1 MKVNVYSMRDKLSGY
16 LQPTFEQSDD
26 IAIRNFS
33 FAINKKDTLLFAA
46 AKHFDLYKLGTF
58 DTETGIIEKLDNP
71 QLIIEG
77 LSCKHVDE
85 VNESE
90 NS

>member
-1 MKVNVYSMRDKLSGY
+1 MKVNVFAMRDKLSGY
-16 LQPTFEQSDD
+16 QTPTFELNDD

-33 FAINKKDTLLFAA
+33 YAINRKDTLLYAA

-58 DTETGIIEKLDNP
+58 DSDSGKFELLDNP

-77 LSCKHVDE
+77 LSCKHEEEKSNE
-85 VNESE
+85 V
-90 NS
+90 

>member
-1 MKVNVYSMRDKLSGY
+1 MKVNVFAMRDKLSGY
-16 LQPTFEQSDD
+16 QTPTFELNDD

-33 FAINKKDTLLFAA
+33 YAINRKDTLLFAA

-58 DTETGIIEKLDNP
+58 DSDTGKFDLLDVP
-71 QLIIEG
+71 QLLIEG
-77 LSCKHVDE
+77 LSCKHEE

-90 NS
+90 A

>member
-1 MKVNVYSMRDKLSGY
+1 MKVNVFAMRDKLSGY
-16 LQPTFEQSDD
+16 QTPTFELNDD

-33 FAINKKDTLLFAA
+33 FAINRKDTLLFAA

-58 DTETGIIEKLDNP
+58 DSETGKFDLLNDP

-77 LSCKHVDE
+77 LSCKHDE
-85 VNESE
+85 ENASE
-90 NS
+90 A